1 MFLTLLY
8 CNDALTNTKIFYQG
22 NNAFFSYK
30 NIPLLINS
38 EDLRHFQ
45 VFFFFFWESRHFQV
59 KFGITPQELH
69 IFYPID
75 FWKIEMVKKK
85 TL

>member
-30 NIPLLINS
+30 NIPLVINS
-38 EDLRHFQ
+38 EDLRHFK
-45 VFFFFFWESRHFQV
+45 VFFFFFENQDTFKLNLV
-59 KFGITPQELH
+59 
-69 IFYPID
+69 
-75 FWKIEMVKKK
+75 
-85 TL
+85 